1 MFYSFI
7 LVSNEVP
14 DVPVVSPR
22 SGSVFERRLIEKYV
36 TENGCDPINGEDLK
50 LDELIEVKV
59 PPLVKPR
66 PPSAT
71 R

>member
-1 MFYSFI
+1 M
-7 LVSNEVP
+7 P

-22 SGSVFERRLIEKYV
+22 SGAVFERRLIEKYV
-36 TENGCDPINGEDLK
+36 NENGCDPINGQDLK
-50 LDELIEVKV
+50 LEELIEVKV